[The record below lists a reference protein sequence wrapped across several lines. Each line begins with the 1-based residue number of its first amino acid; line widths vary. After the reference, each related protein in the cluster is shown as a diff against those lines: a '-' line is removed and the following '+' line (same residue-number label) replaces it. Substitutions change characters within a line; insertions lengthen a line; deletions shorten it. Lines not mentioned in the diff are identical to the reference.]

1 MNFNNKKLHNKNH
14 DGWFINFT
22 YILIRKTLGPLIRL
36 IWVKNVVGLDNIPKK
51 GPAII
56 AFNHS
61 SYFDFF
67 CFMAV
72 SPRNIHYLAAEKFFN
87 SLLWKP
93 LMKFTGQIEVKRAVK
108 DKRCVHDKVYCHL
121 NSNKLIGIFPEGT
134 RSPDGNLL
142 RAFRGVAF
150 YATKLNVPVV
160 PVGLTGTH
168 DVMAR
173 QDKFPKFKK
182 IIGITVGK
190 PISFDEYRNVKLNK
204 KAHQI
209 LSDRIMLNIA
219 DLIGKKY
226 AYSCIK
232 NNHKKI

>member
-1 MNFNNKKLHNKNH
+1 MNFNNKKLQKKHD

-22 YILIRKTLGPLIRL
+22 YILIRKILGPIIKF
-36 IWVKNVVGLDNIPKK
+36 IWIKEVTGLENIPKS
-51 GPAII
+51 GPVIV

-121 NSNKLIGIFPEGT
+121 NNKKIIGIFPEGT

-150 YATKLNVPVV
+150 YATKFNVPVV
-160 PVGLTGTH
+160 PVGLTCTH
-168 DVMAR
+168 EVMSR
-173 QDKFPKFKK
+173 HDKFPRFKK
-182 IIGITVGK
+182 IIGINVGK
-190 PISFDEYRNVKLNK
+190 PICFDEYEHVKLNK
-204 KAHQI
+204 KAHQL
-209 LSDRIMLNIA
+209 LSDKIMMNIA
-219 DLIGKKY
+219 KLIGKEYPYLHTKVSY
-226 AYSCIK
+226 
-232 NNHKKI
+232 KKI

>member
-1 MNFNNKKLHNKNH
+1 MNLNNKKLQKKHE
-14 DGWFINFT
+14 DSWFINFT
-22 YILIRKTLGPLIRL
+22 YILIRKTLGPLIKF
-36 IWVKNVVGLDNIPKK
+36 IWIKRVVGLENIPKK
-51 GPAII
+51 GPVII

-93 LMKFTGQIEVKRAVK
+93 LMKFTGQIEVKRSVK

-121 NSNKLIGIFPEGT
+121 NNGKIIGIFPEGT

-150 YATKLNVPVV
+150 YATKLNIPVI
-160 PVGLTGTH
+160 PVGLTNTYK
-168 DVMAR
+168 VMAR
-173 QDKFPKFKK
+173 HDKFPKFKK
-182 IIGITVGK
+182 IIGINVGE
-190 PISFDEYRNVKLNK
+190 PIFFDEYECIKLNK

-209 LSDRIMLNIA
+209 LSDNIMVKIA
-219 DLIGKKY
+219 GLIGKEY
-226 AYSCIK
+226 SYSCIK
-232 NNHKKI
+232 NNHKKT

>member
-1 MNFNNKKLHNKNH
+1 MELDNKKSQKDHKDSWL
-14 DGWFINFT
+14 INFT
-22 YILIRKTLGPLIRL
+22 YILIRKTLGPLIRF
-36 IWVKNVVGLDNIPKK
+36 IWIKKVAGLENIPKK
-51 GPAII
+51 GPVII

-93 LMKFTGQIEVKRAVK
+93 LMKFTGQIEVKRYVK

-121 NSNKLIGIFPEGT
+121 NNKKIIGIFPEGT

-150 YATKLNVPVV
+150 YATKLNVSVV

-168 DVMAR
+168 EVMAR
-173 QDKFPKFKK
+173 HDKFPKLKK
-182 IIGITVGK
+182 IIEINVGK
-190 PISFDEYRNVKLNK
+190 PVSFNEYRHVKLNK

-209 LSDRIMLNIA
+209 LSDKIMIKISE
-219 DLIGKKY
+219 LIGKKY
-226 AYSCIK
+226 PYSAIK
-232 NNHKKI
+232 NNYEKI